1 MKFLRYLIL
10 ALILLTTCIFAQ
22 DNARLTVLN
31 SGKSSYVFVTQHQ
44 LHLKYGLAFPLT
56 YKFILPQGI
65 SGLIAKEKHSVS
77 DSWQVIPEKHKDDT
91 FNNIE
96 AVRFNYNKN
105 SAYVSA
111 AFNGN
116 DSLFIEICD
125 SAGNEIQAS
134 YSGITKYYDN
144 RKAAVTVTADDFASW
159 YYSYEPYL
167 LRLFRSYGL
176 YVTVG
181 VITTGMDSQ
190 SWSGLQSEL
199 DSGYVEAASHSR
211 THSHTPY
218 SDPVGEVIGSAEDIT
233 SHIWMPGYFNVNRR
247 QYVYTWIA
255 PYGDYDS
262 TVDSLLGT
270 SSYLTA
276 RLYTN
281 LDTTSP
287 RIYIYGDSTFSN
299 WDSKSN
305 HFKPFFPTVELG
317 APSWGGGDTS
327 LTSLNNLFDTIVAKG
342 GIYHLMWHPQVIY
355 PDRNKRYLLDHLKHI
370 SGNPDIWY
378 VNLGPLYLYHMMQ
391 EENSSNTTV
400 VSNSSKLPASY
411 ILYQNY
417 PNPFNPFT
425 TIEYSIPKASFV
437 TIKVYDILGRVV
449 TTLVN
454 EEKSAGNYRVEFPA
468 SGSSAYGRVTKNLSS
483 GIYIYQLRANNY
495 IISKKMLLLK

>member
-1 MKFLRYLIL
+1 MNSLKNIFFVFIL
-10 ALILLTTCIFAQ
+10 FANCIFAQ
-22 DNARLTVLN
+22 VDARLTVIH
-31 SGKSSYVFVTQHQ
+31 SAQGSFVFVVQHQ
-44 LHLKYGLAFPLT
+44 LYIKYGVAFPLT
-56 YKFILPQGI
+56 YKFIIPPGVPN
-65 SGLIAKEKHSVS
+65 LIAKEKHSS
-77 DSWQVIPEKHKDDT
+77 LDSWQPIPEKHKGDT

-105 SAYVSA
+105 IAYISA

-125 SAGNEIQAS
+125 STGNVIQTS
-134 YSGITKYYDN
+134 YNGITKYYDN
-144 RKAAVTVTADDFASW
+144 RKAAVTVTNDDFASW

-247 QYVYTWIA
+247 QYIYTWIA

-270 SSYLTA
+270 SSYLAA
-276 RLYTN
+276 RLYAN
-281 LDTTSP
+281 LDTASP
-287 RIYIYGDSTFSN
+287 RSYIYGDSTFSD

-327 LTSLNNLFDTIVAKG
+327 LTSLNNLFDTVIAKG

-355 PDRNKRYLLDHLKHI
+355 PDRNKRYLLEHLKHI
-370 SGNPDIWY
+370 SGRPDIWY

-391 EENSSNTTV
+391 EENSSNTTIV
-400 VSNSSKLPASY
+400 LNTQKIPESY

-417 PNPFNPFT
+417 PNPFNPVT
-425 TIEYSIPKASFV
+425 TIEYSVPKASFI
-437 TIKVYDILGRVV
+437 TIKVYDILGNEVAI
-449 TTLVN
+449 LVN
-454 EEKSAGNYRVEFPA
+454 QKEQAGMHSVKFTPGSRQLA
-468 SGSSAYGRVTKNLSS
+468 SGVYFYRMQAGSFVSV
-483 GIYIYQLRANNY
+483 
-495 IISKKMLLLK
+495 KKLILIK